1 MKYQEQ
7 NNEIWE
13 EFSERLEVVANRL
26 EEMESENTLSKEYAE
41 FFKTAA
47 DYLLLQWDI
56 AKKAR
61 AGEIEGL
68 SFEEG
73 EQLNHRL
80 YEGFRKENYESSLAN
95 PKVAV
100 ERLGGVRG
108 QILSTVLFKIKG
120 NNKDVYSGNIE

>member
-26 EEMESENTLSKEYAE
+26 EEMGSENTLSKEYADY
-41 FFKTAA
+41 FKTAA

-61 AGEIEGL
+61 VGEIEGL
-68 SFEEG
+68 SSEEG
-73 EQLNHRL
+73 EQLNRRL
-80 YEGFRKENYESSLAN
+80 YEGFQKENYERSFAN
-95 PKVAV
+95 PKVAA
-100 ERLGGVRG
+100 ERLGNVSG
-108 QILSTVLFKIKG
+108 QILSTVLFKIK
-120 NNKDVYSGNIE
+120 NNN